1 MADLDRFVRD
11 FFERLEAGD
20 LDAVAAM
27 MDLDCDFAAPGFSA
41 RGPAPALAWMQPFL
55 AAFPG
60 IHHEVFATIEGT
72 DAIAFEM
79 EITGTHTAPL
89 AGPDGELPPTGR
101 AVRFPSSNHWRL
113 RDGQIVSYHAYFDLA
128 GFMAQLGMEPSAAA
142 AAS

>member
-1 MADLDRFVRD
+1 MGDLDRVVRH

-20 LDAVAAM
+20 LDACAAM
-27 MDLDCDFAAPGFSA
+27 MDPDCDFAAPGFSA
-41 RGPAPALAWMQPFL
+41 RGPASALAWMQPFL

-89 AGPDGELPPTGR
+89 AGPDGDLPPTGQ
-101 AVRFPSSNHWRL
+101 AVRFPSSNHWRF

-128 GFMAQLGMEPSAAA
+128 GFMAQLGMQPSATAA
-142 AAS
+142 AG